1 VIFSL
6 VLLIGLVF
14 SPIAG
19 VMAFLIT
26 YHEYQ
31 RHYTD
36 KQRPLRIALEAAVF
50 TFAFFMI
57 ASIVIGFVLSR
68 NV

>member
-1 VIFSL
+1 VIIALS
-6 VLLIGLVF
+6 LLIGLVI

-19 VMAFLIT
+19 LMAFLIT
-26 YHEYQ
+26 YHEYL
-31 RHYTD
+31 RHYPS
-36 KQRPLRIALEAAVF
+36 KEKPLRIALEAALL
-50 TFAFFMI
+50 TFAFFVI